1 MWGVGTHTSR
11 LMATSRL
18 PEADIVAFIESNSR
32 YHGKT
37 LHGRAILPPEALKD
51 HHEPVLIS
59 SRVFEKEIAEQ
70 IRHDLGCTNELICL
84 YNV

>member
-1 MWGVGTHTSR
+1 
-11 LMATSRL
+11 MATSRL
-18 PEADIVAFIESNSR
+18 PQADIVAFIESNAR

-37 LHGRAILPPEALKD
+37 LHGRPILAPDALRG

-59 SRVFEKEIAEQ
+59 SRVFENEIAEQ
-70 IRHDLGCTNELICL
+70 IRHDLGCPNELILL